1 MLGTHRPVCEP
12 NSPAHL
18 LLKTFSFFFVK
29 KSKEGGLKMEER
41 LVADRRNWEAAQE
54 AMYKK
59 SGLAWTVNAKLF
71 QIKV

>member
-1 MLGTHRPVCEP
+1 MLSTHRPVCEP
-12 NSPAHL
+12 NSPTHL

-29 KSKEGGLKMEER
+29 KSKECGLKMEER
-41 LVADRRNWEAAQE
+41 LVAQE

>member
-1 MLGTHRPVCEP
+1 MLSTHRPVCEP
-12 NSPAHL
+12 NSPTHL

-29 KSKEGGLKMEER
+29 KSKEGGLKIEER
-41 LVADRRNWEAAQE
+41 LVAQE